1 MARIIYIRNP
11 SQPDDCLSG
20 AMAAYIR
27 RIPPRFETFTE
38 AVTYLSRAKFEA
50 DDGKSGDDHRCY
62 PAQRARIWPS
72 TFNCWEATAHLAAEG
87 ARLLPADW
95 IIRVH
100 DQTYGAYRHVWATLE
115 LPGLL
120 GPFRPTANG
129 VAEDVLGGF
138 HVVGK
143 TALSVFGLGG
153 VADRV
158 EDLEGDALPDWA
170 KPASK
175 RKRPTEPEASSGEAE
190 PKRNAIRKKTTESE
204 TDSRRTEPATASKP
218 AASTS
223 PPENGITD
231 PI

>member
-1 MARIIYIRNP
+1 MARILYIRNP

-20 AMAAYIR
+20 PWRRVHPSHPAALPDVHR
-27 RIPPRFETFTE
+27 GGDVPVAGQVRPTT
-38 AVTYLSRAKFEA
+38 A
-50 DDGKSGDDHRCY
+50 SGDDHRCY

-129 VAEDVLGGF
+129 SAEDVLGGF

-153 VADRV
+153 
-158 EDLEGDALPDWA
+158 G
-170 KPASK
+170 
-175 RKRPTEPEASSGEAE
+175 
-190 PKRNAIRKKTTESE
+190 
-204 TDSRRTEPATASKP
+204 
-218 AASTS
+218 
-223 PPENGITD
+223 
-231 PI
+231 

>member
-1 MARIIYIRNP
+1 MARILYIRNP

-27 RIPPRFETFTE
+27 RIPPRFALFTD
-38 AVTYLSRAKFEA
+38 AVAYLARAKFEA
-50 DDGKSGDDHRCY
+50 DDGKSGDDRRCY
-62 PAQRARIWPS
+62 PAQRARIWPA
-72 TFNCWEATAHLAAEG
+72 TFNCWEATAHIAAEG
-87 ARLLPADW
+87 ARLLPRDW

-100 DQTYGAYRHVWATLE
+100 DQNYGAYRHVWATLE

-120 GPFRPTANG
+120 GPFRPAANG

-153 VADRV
+153 VADRI

-175 RKRPTEPEASSGEAE
+175 RTKPKEPDADSSESEGKRSPLRT
-190 PKRNAIRKKTTESE
+190 KKKESATESQ
-204 TDSRRTEPATASKP
+204 RTEPATASKP
-218 AASTS
+218 SGSHA
-223 PPENGITD
+223 PPGNGITD